1 MGSSEYHKSTLH
13 FENENDSYRLL
24 EVSSGFRAMK
34 IAHESLP
41 SEESNDEWKVI
52 AIWEMMETN
61 LLKYRACPHAKAVL
75 LDSKAVLAEA
85 TSDKFW
91 GSGLNP
97 EMTRTTLSDYWPGKN
112 NLGKVLVRI
121 WEDFIN
127 DEMAAMENDIPGTP
141 GSKRKAVSPLV
152 SQHKLV
158 KQ

>member
-1 MGSSEYHKSTLH
+1 
-13 FENENDSYRLL
+13 
-24 EVSSGFRAMK
+24 
-34 IAHESLP
+34 
-41 SEESNDEWKVI
+41 
-52 AIWEMMETN
+52 METN

-75 LDSKAVLAEA
+75 LDSKVVLAEA

-91 GSGLNP
+91 GTGLNP

-127 DEMAAMENDIPGTP
+127 DEMTAMENVIPSTP
-141 GSKRKAVSPLV
+141 GSKRKAESPLA